1 MENINEMEDIRKQI
15 GELKARLERESTLNE
30 QLLHDSLKMKMNT
43 VHALV
48 RKVISLGIVGVAAWI
63 FIGTMWHLSPYF
75 IIFTCLMMLASATAE
90 YLVNSMDSD
99 VLTTNLKDTA
109 ARLVRMKKMRLRQ
122 TLIGISVLI
131 LIWIPWGVYEFGQ
144 HLDAEVY
151 QPMMIGGAVG
161 LVIGACVGI
170 GILVKMQRAN
180 DEMIRQIRE
189 FTK

>member
-1 MENINEMEDIRKQI
+1 MENINEMEEIRKQI
-15 GELKARLERESTLNE
+15 GELKQRLERESTLNE
-30 QLLHDSLKMKMNT
+30 QLLHDSLKMKMST

-48 RKVISLGIVGVAAWI
+48 RKVISLGIVGVATWI

-99 VLTTNLKDTA
+99 ALTTNLKDTA

-122 TLIGISVLI
+122 TLIGFSVLI

-144 HLDAEVY
+144 HLDTEVY

-170 GILVKMQRAN
+170 SILVKMQRAN
-180 DEMIRQIRE
+180 DEMIRQIEEYTR
-189 FTK
+189 

>member
-15 GELKARLERESTLNE
+15 VELKARLERESTLNE
-30 QLLHDSLKMKMNT
+30 QLLHDSLKMKMHS
-43 VHALV
+43 VHRLV
-48 RKVISLGIVGVAAWI
+48 RRVITMALVGVAVWV

-75 IIFTCLMMLASATAE
+75 IAFTCLMMLASATAE

-99 VLTTNLKDTA
+99 ALTTNLKDTA

-122 TLIGISVLI
+122 TLIGFSVLI

-144 HLDAEVY
+144 HLDTEVY

-180 DEMIRQIRE
+180 DEMIRQIEE

>member
-1 MENINEMEDIRKQI
+1 M
-15 GELKARLERESTLNE
+15 
-30 QLLHDSLKMKMNT
+30 
-43 VHALV
+43 AL
-48 RKVISLGIVGVAAWI
+48 VGVAVWV

-99 VLTTNLKDTA
+99 ALTTNLKDTA

-122 TLIGISVLI
+122 TLIGFSVLI

-144 HLDAEVY
+144 HLDTEVY

-180 DEMIRQIRE
+180 DEMIRQIEEYTR
-189 FTK
+189 

>member
-1 MENINEMEDIRKQI
+1 MEDIRKQI
-15 GELKARLERESTLNE
+15 VELKARLERESTLNE
-30 QLLHDSLKMKMNT
+30 QLLHDSLKMKMHS
-43 VHALV
+43 VHRLV
-48 RKVISLGIVGVAAWI
+48 RRVITMALVGVAVWV

-75 IIFTCLMMLASATAE
+75 IAFTCLMMLASATAE

-99 VLTTNLKDTA
+99 ALTTNLKDTA

-122 TLIGISVLI
+122 TLIGFSVLI

-144 HLDAEVY
+144 HLDTEVY

-180 DEMIRQIRE
+180 DEMIRQIEE